1 MVSCH
6 PCHSLRHHC
15 LRCHSSYLSAR
26 YLLLLLHMNSNNES
40 VSDLF
45 CMHSCGLYKQ
55 NNEKI
60 VKVLDLTNVNS
71 FVHQHH
77 HHNYHHLAKAG
88 LAKVDRRAA
97 KL

>member
-1 MVSCH
+1 M
-6 PCHSLRHHC
+6 
-15 LRCHSSYLSAR
+15 
-26 YLLLLLHMNSNNES
+26 LLLHMNSNNES

-60 VKVLDLTNVNS
+60 VKVFDLTNVNS
-71 FVHQHH
+71 FVHQLLMLHR

-88 LAKVDRRAA
+88 LAKVDGRAA